1 MDGVDNVT
9 EERKAIKE
17 HCGTGTV
24 NGCMPITSRRAAVSP
39 SSETP
44 PPPPP
49 PPLAPPSRPLLEAED
64 RGQSE
69 VGVEQGDSVNS

>member
-17 HCGTGTV
+17 HCGTGAV
-24 NGCMPITSRRAAVSP
+24 NGCMPITSRRAVSP

-44 PPPPP
+44 PSR
-49 PPLAPPSRPLLEAED
+49 PLAPPSRLLLQAEY